1 MNKQDLRTLKTELTD
16 DPEELGYAEKSHEEL
31 AAILNATQRN
41 VERASFTGAMLVSC
55 IDKAEYENLDADGK
69 SDISLLST
77 ANGEIPVTRAI
88 RRGLKELFPAGSNT
102 RSDIADLFKRKGTR
116 AEELGIGSVT
126 ASDVAD
132 ALMRTS

>member
-55 IDKAEYENLDADGK
+55 IDKAEYEAFQRYK
-69 SDISLLST
+69 TEHSDWT
-77 ANGEIPVTRAI
+77 TR
-88 RRGLKELFPAGSNT
+88 LKKESVP
-102 RSDIADLFKRKGTR
+102 RS
-116 AEELGIGSVT
+116 
-126 ASDVAD
+126 
-132 ALMRTS
+132 